1 MDIKKRCQWCGEP
14 FIAHKMTTL
23 YCSKLCIDRAYK
35 AKEKEK
41 IKEDKFNAKTNK
53 IIEMKQ
59 FVIKAYD
66 GEDKLDKR
74 MEVRPHHFEG
84 MEKMKE
90 HILCAR
96 GLSGISLK

>member
-1 MDIKKRCQWCGEP
+1 MED
-14 FIAHKMTTL
+14 FS
-23 YCSKLCIDRAYK
+23 YLCPRIIDN
-35 AKEKEK
+35 K
-41 IKEDKFNAKTNK
+41 ISLNAKTYK
-53 IIEMKQ
+53 IKEMKQ

>member
-1 MDIKKRCQWCGEP
+1 MR
-14 FIAHKMTTL
+14 HKT
-23 YCSKLCIDRAYK
+23 CIRSRIVNINDSKTSL
-35 AKEKEK
+35 
-41 IKEDKFNAKTNK
+41 NAKTNK

>member
-1 MDIKKRCQWCGEP
+1 MEVESTFPVVESIGHKDFLTQREAAKLLGIVDIND
-14 FIAHKMTTL
+14 
-23 YCSKLCIDRAYK
+23 SKTSL
-35 AKEKEK
+35 
-41 IKEDKFNAKTNK
+41 NAKTNK

-84 MEKMKE
+84 MEK
-90 HILCAR
+90 
-96 GLSGISLK
+96 